1 VMRSLIGDWFRI
13 LEGPL
18 RWLSWQNFLTAL
30 RLCYNQRLRIFIY
43 GNSPHL
49 DNIRQ
54 NPLMSP
60 CSLEPPFSAPRREFG
75 KVGPLVSGKCRFFM
89 CLVAHNK
96 CWTANRLAKRNLP
109 HPECCPLCYQLEET
123 IDHLLVSY
131 VFTWQVWFNLLQRVG
146 LQILTPQVE
155 VESFDDWWEAASKRV
170 EG

>member
-1 VMRSLIGDWFRI
+1 MAVLAEFLDRSEVVLQPKVEDLHI
-13 LEGPL
+13 
-18 RWLSWQNFLTAL
+18 WQFSSSGQYSA
-30 RLCYNQRLRIFIY
+30 
-43 GNSPHL
+43 
-49 DNIRQ
+49 

-60 CSLEPPFSAPRREFG
+60 CSLEPPLSAPRREFG

-96 CWTANRLAKRNLP
+96 CWTANQLAKRNLP
-109 HPECCPLCYQLEET
+109 HPECCPLCYQHEET